1 MVSKGIKRMD
11 HLPWVRSYFQK
22 TAAALFAFLIAGI
35 TYLALTP
42 ISDDVSTLCWDKMNH
57 LAAYLCLG
65 ILIDLGFVTGSRMG
79 WKLCLLLL
87 YSILIE
93 SAQHFIPNRQFS
105 GYDVFAN
112 ILGLMIAYGVLRML
126 QKTAAYQSLR

>member
-1 MVSKGIKRMD
+1 MQIFIAY
-11 HLPWVRSYFQK
+11 LQK
-22 TAAALFAFLIAGI
+22 TAAALFALLLAGI

-42 ISDDVSTLCWDKMNH
+42 ITHEVSTLCWDKLNH
-57 LAAYLCLG
+57 LGAYLCLG
-65 ILIDLGFVTGSRMG
+65 ILVDLGFLTGSRMG

-87 YSILIE
+87 YSVLIE

-105 GYDVFAN
+105 GFDVFAN
-112 ILGLMIAYGVLRML
+112 VLGLMIAYGILRML

>member
-1 MVSKGIKRMD
+1 MNKIEYLK
-11 HLPWVRSYFQK
+11 K
-22 TAAALFAFLIAGI
+22 TAAALFALVLAGI

-42 ISDDVSTLCWDKMNH
+42 ISHDVSTLCWDKMNH
-57 LAAYLCLG
+57 LGAYVCLG
-65 ILIDLGFVTGSRMG
+65 ILADLGFLTGSRMG

-87 YSILIE
+87 HSVLIE

-112 ILGLMIAYGVLRML
+112 LLGLIIAYGVLRML
-126 QKTAAYQSLR
+126 QKTAAYQSFR

>member
-1 MVSKGIKRMD
+1 MQIFIAY
-11 HLPWVRSYFQK
+11 LQK
-22 TAAALFAFLIAGI
+22 TAAALFTLLLAGI

-42 ISDDVSTLCWDKMNH
+42 ITHEVSTLCWDKLNH
-57 LAAYLCLG
+57 LGAYLCLG
-65 ILIDLGFVTGSRMG
+65 ILVDLGFLTGSRMG

-87 YSILIE
+87 YSVLIE

-105 GYDVFAN
+105 GFDVFAN
-112 ILGLMIAYGVLRML
+112 VLGLMIAYGILRML